1 MGNQGPA
8 VYSGGGAGRNMTRPR
23 SGRTIRPPG
32 GLLRG
37 LTFRPLSPGPDSG
50 LYLIRNRYQAF
61 TPIAERFL
69 ARVRRNA
76 PA

>member
-1 MGNQGPA
+1 MEIRPLRHFPA
-8 VYSGGGAGRNMTRPR
+8 AAREENMTRPR
-23 SGRTIRPPG
+23 SNCTVRPPG
-32 GLLRG
+32 GLFRG
-37 LTFRPLSPGPDSG
+37 LTFRPLSPWPDSG